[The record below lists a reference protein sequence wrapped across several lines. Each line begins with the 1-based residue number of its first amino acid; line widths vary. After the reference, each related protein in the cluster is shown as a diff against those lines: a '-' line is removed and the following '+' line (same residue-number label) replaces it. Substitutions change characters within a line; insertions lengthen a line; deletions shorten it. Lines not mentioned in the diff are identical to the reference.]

1 MPMACPTRLRPRWL
15 LLVFGALLAVALA
28 AQESTR
34 QSEAT
39 SLLGQPLFA
48 PEMAPQRRSQ
58 LEEKLAL
65 ARSEFEKNPDD
76 AEAIIWLGRRT
87 AYLGRY
93 REAISLFTDGLRK
106 HPTDARLYRH
116 RGHRYLTVRELDP
129 ALADLEKAARLVA
142 GQADEVEPDGMPN
155 PSNIP
160 RSTLQSNIWYHLG
173 LAYYVKGEFARA
185 DRAFTECLAV
195 SRNDDM
201 LVATLNWLYLSRRRR
216 GEHAAAAEL
225 LERVRPEMEILENA
239 SYHRLLLLH
248 KGELEPEALLTQ
260 AEDDLERATL
270 GYGVGA
276 WFLLKGQSDRARTVF
291 EEILAGGLWPAF
303 GFLAAEA
310 ELARTQSPP
319 R

>member
-1 MPMACPTRLRPRWL
+1 MTFPPRLPPTWL
-15 LLVFGALLAVALA
+15 LLVFPALLAVALA
-28 AQESTR
+28 AQEPRR
-34 QSEAT
+34 QPEAT

-48 PEMAPQRRSQ
+48 PEMAPERRAQ
-58 LEEKLAL
+58 FEEKLAL
-65 ARSEFEKNPDD
+65 ARSEFEGNPDN

-93 REAISLFTDGLRK
+93 REAISLFTQGLRK

-129 ALADLEKAARLVA
+129 AIADLEEAARLVA
-142 GQADEVEPDGMPN
+142 GQPDEVEPDGMPN

-173 LAYYVKGEFARA
+173 LAYYLKGDFARA

-201 LVATLNWLYLSRRRR
+201 LVATLNWLYLSRRRH
-216 GEHAAAAEL
+216 GEHAAAAKL
-225 LERVRPEMEILENA
+225 LERVHPEMEILENA
-239 SYHRLLLLH
+239 SYHKLLLLH
-248 KGELEPEALLTQ
+248 KGELEPEALLAR

-276 WFLLKGQSDRARTVF
+276 WYLLKGQGERARTVF
-291 EEILAGGLWPAF
+291 EGILAGGLWPAF

-310 ELARTQSPP
+310 ELARTQSQL